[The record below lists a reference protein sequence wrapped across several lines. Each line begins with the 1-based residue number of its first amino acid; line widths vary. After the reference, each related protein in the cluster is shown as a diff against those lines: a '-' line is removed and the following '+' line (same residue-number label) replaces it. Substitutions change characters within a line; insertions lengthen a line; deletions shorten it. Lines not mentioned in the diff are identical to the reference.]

1 MNGRDIFSDVTHCD
15 LTPNAMQSRQALVT
29 FDRFVA
35 FITLGWAVAFNPVM
49 MHHLEQNKSTAVRRS
64 IQKQHTPNAS
74 RAITHISVLLGLHVS
89 LDTRRRRSSHAALMD
104 CVLAN

>member
-1 MNGRDIFSDVTHCD
+1 MNGRDIFANVTHCD
-15 LTPNAMQSRQALVT
+15 LTPNTVQSRQALVA

-35 FITLGWAVAFNPVM
+35 LITLGWAVAFNPVM
-49 MHHLEQNKSTAVRRS
+49 MHHLEAASTS
-64 IQKQHTPNAS
+64 NALQQPA
-74 RAITHISVLLGLHVS
+74 RPCTHISVLLGFHVS